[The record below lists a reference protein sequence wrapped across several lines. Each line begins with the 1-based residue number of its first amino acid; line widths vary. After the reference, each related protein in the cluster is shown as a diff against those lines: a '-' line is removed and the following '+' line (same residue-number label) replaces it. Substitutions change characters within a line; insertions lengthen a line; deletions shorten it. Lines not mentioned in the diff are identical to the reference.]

1 MTEEDRRIQLLGYEK
16 RLRAAESAFDMMTA
30 RNADLKNQIEAL
42 KKQVKPEPTLA
53 EVLEKRIREI
63 AREEIREVVDEH
75 NERMW

>member
-16 RLRAAESAFDMMTA
+16 RLRVAESAFDMMTA